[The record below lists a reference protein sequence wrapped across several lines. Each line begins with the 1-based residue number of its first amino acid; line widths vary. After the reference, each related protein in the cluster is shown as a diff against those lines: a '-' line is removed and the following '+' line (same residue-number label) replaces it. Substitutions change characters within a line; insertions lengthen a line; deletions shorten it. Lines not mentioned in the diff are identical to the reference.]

1 MHVCCEILN
10 FKFRKERQM
19 KIKDSSKS
27 QKKKK
32 MLDNDNLISLL
43 EATPPLAEW

>member
-1 MHVCCEILN
+1 
-10 FKFRKERQM
+10 M

-27 QKKKK
+27 QKKK

-43 EATPPLAEW
+43 DKNYCNKIKGNF